1 MIHFLKYL
9 GFFVESEERYGA
21 RLVWKNQVLGARC
34 CANVIG
40 LEPKQWRWILH
51 CYIRELS
58 EFLNVCEEMQV
69 EGEDEVGMTFSLA
82 NSYLLRNGNE
92 GATDFVT
99 RGEN

>member
-1 MIHFLKYL
+1 M
-9 GFFVESEERYGA
+9 
-21 RLVWKNQVLGARC
+21 WKNQVLLARG

-40 LEPKQWRWILH
+40 LELKQRRWIMH
-51 CYIRELS
+51 CCIRELS

-69 EGEDEVGMTFSLA
+69 EGEDEIGMTFSLA
-82 NSYLLRNGNE
+82 NSHLLRNGNE

>member
-1 MIHFLKYL
+1 M
-9 GFFVESEERYGA
+9 
-21 RLVWKNQVLGARC
+21 
-34 CANVIG
+34 
-40 LEPKQWRWILH
+40 H

-69 EGEDEVGMTFSLA
+69 EGEDEIGMTFSLA
-82 NSYLLRNGNE
+82 NSDLLRNGNE